1 MIIYVKGAKQMKLI
15 KNLLMILSL
24 TIFIVIAGITLSAIA
39 NILASNMT
47 ITAVY
52 IVISILLI
60 IAHRAG
66 RRN

>member
-1 MIIYVKGAKQMKLI
+1 MKLV
-15 KNLLMILSL
+15 KNLLMILIL
-24 TIFIVIAGITLSAIA
+24 TILITGAGITLSAIA

-52 IVISILLI
+52 IVILILLI
-60 IAHRAG
+60 IAVKAE

>member
-1 MIIYVKGAKQMKLI
+1 MKLI
-15 KNLLMILSL
+15 KNILMILIL
-24 TIFIVIAGITLSAIA
+24 TIFVTVVACTVSAIV
-39 NILASNMT
+39 NFLASNMT

-60 IAHRAG
+60 IAYKAG

>member
-1 MIIYVKGAKQMKLI
+1 MKLI

-24 TIFIVIAGITLSAIA
+24 TIFIVIVCCTLSAIA

-47 ITAVY
+47 ITSVY

-60 IAHRAG
+60 IAHRAE

>member
-1 MIIYVKGAKQMKLI
+1 MKLI
-15 KNLLMILSL
+15 KNLLTILLL
-24 TIFIVIAGITLSAIA
+24 TILITGAGITLSAIA

-52 IVISILLI
+52 IVILILLI
-60 IAHRAG
+60 IAVKAE

>member
-1 MIIYVKGAKQMKLI
+1 MKLI
-15 KNLLMILSL
+15 KNSLMILIL
-24 TIFIVIAGITLSAIA
+24 TILVTVVACTVSAIA
-39 NILASNMT
+39 NFLASNMT

-60 IAHRAG
+60 IAYKAG

>member
-1 MIIYVKGAKQMKLI
+1 MKLI
-15 KNLLMILSL
+15 KRTLMILIL

-52 IVISILLI
+52 IVISIILI
-60 IAHRAG
+60 ILKIKEG
-66 RRN
+66 RN

>member
-1 MIIYVKGAKQMKLI
+1 MKKQLMKLI
-15 KNLLMILSL
+15 KNILTILSL

>member
-1 MIIYVKGAKQMKLI
+1 MKKQLMKLI
-15 KNLLMILSL
+15 KNILTILSL
-24 TIFIVIAGITLSAIA
+24 TIFIVIAGCTLSAIA

-52 IVISILLI
+52 IVILILLI
-60 IAHRAG
+60 IAVKAE

>member
-1 MIIYVKGAKQMKLI
+1 MKKQLMKLI
-15 KNLLMILSL
+15 KNILTILSL
-24 TIFIVIAGITLSAIA
+24 TIFIVIAGCALSAIA

-52 IVISILLI
+52 IVILILLI
-60 IAHRAG
+60 IAVKAE

>member
-1 MIIYVKGAKQMKLI
+1 MKLI

-24 TIFIVIAGITLSAIA
+24 TIFIVIAGCTLSAIA

-47 ITAVY
+47 ITSVY
-52 IVISILLI
+52 IVISIILIALI
-60 IAHRAG
+60 IKE

>member
-1 MIIYVKGAKQMKLI
+1 MKLV
-15 KNLLMILSL
+15 KNLLMILIL
-24 TIFIVIAGITLSAIA
+24 TILITGAGITLSTIA

-52 IVISILLI
+52 IVILILLI
-60 IAHRAG
+60 IAVKAE

>member
-1 MIIYVKGAKQMKLI
+1 MKKQLMKLI
-15 KNLLMILSL
+15 KNILTILSL

-52 IVISILLI
+52 IVVLILLI
-60 IAHRAG
+60 IAVKAE

>member
-1 MIIYVKGAKQMKLI
+1 MKLI

-24 TIFIVIAGITLSAIA
+24 TIFIVIACCTLSAIA
-39 NILASNMT
+39 NFLANNMA
-47 ITAVY
+47 ISSVY

>member
-1 MIIYVKGAKQMKLI
+1 MKLI
-15 KNLLMILSL
+15 KNSLMILIL

-52 IVISILLI
+52 IVILILLI
-60 IAHRAG
+60 IAVKAE